1 MNLADLEINLGG
13 KWKKWLIALVG
24 VLAIGAG
31 AYLGWKVYH
40 KPNPP
45 VPAQQQAQ
53 EAITTATQALA
64 EVNKN
69 IKKGKALIKKLPGEV
84 KKIEENAISASQRA
98 TLDELAGRANA
109 RIRDWVTQHPTG
121 NSVQPSKPGDGSVLP
136 GGSGKTQ

>member
-1 MNLADLEINLGG
+1 MSLWERFKGWILLL
-13 KWKKWLIALVG
+13 LI

-31 AYLGWKVYH
+31 VYFGWKYYH
-40 KPNPP
+40 KPDL

-53 EAITTATQALA
+53 EAITTATQAIA
-64 EVNKN
+64 EVNQN

-84 KKIEENAISASQRA
+84 RKIEENSISASQRA
-98 TLDELAGRANA
+98 TLDELASRANA

-121 NSVQPSKPGDGSVLP
+121 NSLQPSKSGTGPVLS